1 MSDTFHVVS
10 PSEGVGVGRIASD
23 EPAFQLRPERSH
35 SWVTHEP
42 GLWAVVRHHLVLIVV
57 CALAAAVAATFLT
70 ARLTRVYEATASV
83 RIDERSSRP
92 AALDGLAVSGTN
104 MLATEL
110 EMLRSAQLAQE
121 VSDSVAYRLRLLR
134 PLSVGRASLLSD
146 VHVARDAEPGVR
158 RLARTSASSFA
169 VLGPNGDTLIRAI
182 PAGGRVDHQGVVFDL
197 TPEASSEPSIELQVL
212 SSEVALDSLKDA
224 IDISRR
230 NREADVVDVR
240 VRDADPT
247 LARDVANTLVRV
259 FIQGRQNVKQ
269 LEARSAVEFLRG
281 QISRVSVQLSDGER
295 RLRNFRED
303 QSIVSLPD
311 EASSGVTR
319 RAELQAQRN
328 AMDAERQALDRALQ
342 AARAGATPGGEAS
355 AYRELLAFP
364 TLLRSGLAS
373 DVVTALAAAEER
385 KADLLTRRTSQDPDV
400 VMVNARISQLQGGI
414 RALVSTYVS
423 GLTDQVSALDALLAQ
438 SDAKLRAIPGKEI
451 RLGML
456 ERNTKG
462 SEAVYSM
469 LESRLKEA
477 EIAAASSDQSVR
489 MVDAAEVPRYPI
501 SPRPIVN
508 LALAVFVGTLL
519 GIAGAFVLEYGD
531 RSLHTRRELLAAT
544 GVPVLG
550 IVPRLDLGGGAPR
563 FLSAFAA
570 RFGSKPAAP
579 PGSAALTTRGRG
591 ARQAS
596 PRRSESMF
604 VFTEA
609 LSRLAINLTFLS
621 PDKRPR
627 VLVVTSPVP
636 GDGKT
641 TVATNLAL
649 AIARSGRRVLL
660 IDADLRGGRIARALS
675 LARTPGLA
683 EVLGGS
689 MHGAEAVQELHTVS
703 EAQGTLHVLTTGAAT
718 RAPARLLASSTAGE
732 LITWARS
739 TYEMV
744 IIDTPPVTSIAD
756 ATSLAPLSDGVV
768 LVARSG
774 ATLRDAIAFAVEQL
788 HIVRAPVLGAVLND
802 VDLRRE
808 GAYDSAYE
816 YYGRYTSPVVAVS

>member
-1 MSDTFHVVS
+1 MS
-10 PSEGVGVGRIASD
+10 RIAPN
-23 EPAFQLRPERSH
+23 EPSFQLPAAADH
-35 SWVTHEP
+35 SWATDEP
-42 GLWAVVRHHLVLIVV
+42 GLWSVVQRHLVLVVV
-57 CALAAAVAATFLT
+57 CALSATVAAMFLT
-70 ARLTRVYEATASV
+70 ARLTRVFEATASV
-83 RIDERSSRP
+83 RIDEQSSRP
-92 AALDGLAVSGTN
+92 AALEGLGISGTN

-110 EMLRSAQLAQE
+110 EMLRSRQLAQE
-121 VSDSVAYRLRLLR
+121 VSDSIAFRLRVSR
-134 PLSVGRASLLSD
+134 PLNATRSSLISE
-146 VHVARDAEPGVR
+146 VRVARDAAPGAR
-158 RLARTSASSFA
+158 RLVRTSESSFA
-169 VLGPNGDTLIRAI
+169 FVGPNGETLVRAI
-182 PAGGRVDHQGVVFDL
+182 PAGGHVDHEGVAFTL
-197 TPEASSEPSIELQVL
+197 APTASSESEIELQVL
-212 SSEVALDSLKDA
+212 SNEVALDSLGGA

-230 NREADVVDVR
+230 NREADVVDVS
-240 VRDADPT
+240 VRDADPA
-247 LARDVANTLVRV
+247 LARDVANTLVRR
-259 FIQGRQNVKQ
+259 FIQGRENVKQ

-281 QISRVSVQLSDGER
+281 QISRVAAQLSDAER
-295 RLRNFRED
+295 RLRDFRED

-328 AMDAERQALDRALQ
+328 AMEAERQALDRVLHAP
-342 AARAGATPGGEAS
+342 RADAGGEA
-355 AYRELLAFP
+355 ATYRELLAFP
-364 TLLRSGLAS
+364 TLLRSGIAS
-373 DVVTALAAAEER
+373 DVLSALNAAEER
-385 KADLLTRRTSQDPDV
+385 RAELLTRRTNQDPDV
-400 VMVNARISQLQGGI
+400 VLVNSRITQLQSGI
-414 RALVSTYVS
+414 RALVGTYVS

-456 ERNTKG
+456 ERNAKG

-469 LESRLKEA
+469 LLSRLKEA

-489 MVDAAEVPRYPI
+489 MVDAAELPRFPI
-501 SPRPIVN
+501 SPRPVVN
-508 LALAVFVGTLL
+508 LTLALFIGTLL
-519 GIAGAFVLEYGD
+519 GIAGAFVLEHGD

-550 IVPRLDLGGGAPR
+550 IVPRLELGRGVPR
-563 FLSAFAA
+563 TLSAFAA
-570 RFGSKPAAP
+570 RLGSKAVAPA
-579 PGSAALTTRGRG
+579 GSAALTRSGGTRPGG
-591 ARQAS
+591 AR
-596 PRRSESMF
+596 RTESLF

-609 LSRLAINLTFLS
+609 VSRLAINLTFLAAE
-621 PDKRPR
+621 KRPR

-675 LARTPGLA
+675 LTRTPGLS
-683 EVLGGS
+683 EVLAGT
-689 MHGAEAVQELHTVS
+689 MLGAQVAQELPAVS
-703 EAQGTLHVLTTGAAT
+703 EGQVALHVLTTGAAT
-718 RAPARLLASSTAGE
+718 SAPARLLASSRAEE
-732 LITWARS
+732 LIAWARS

-756 ATSLAPLSDGVV
+756 ATILAPLSDGVV

-774 ATLRDAIAFAVEQL
+774 ATLRDAIAFAMEQL

-816 YYGRYTSPVVAVS
+816 YYGRYTTPVAAVS

>member
-1 MSDTFHVVS
+1 M
-10 PSEGVGVGRIASD
+10 
-23 EPAFQLRPERSH
+23 
-35 SWVTHEP
+35 
-42 GLWAVVRHHLVLIVV
+42 
-57 CALAAAVAATFLT
+57 
-70 ARLTRVYEATASV
+70 
-83 RIDERSSRP
+83 
-92 AALDGLAVSGTN
+92 
-104 MLATEL
+104 
-110 EMLRSAQLAQE
+110 
-121 VSDSVAYRLRLLR
+121 
-134 PLSVGRASLLSD
+134 
-146 VHVARDAEPGVR
+146 
-158 RLARTSASSFA
+158 
-169 VLGPNGDTLIRAI
+169 
-182 PAGGRVDHQGVVFDL
+182 
-197 TPEASSEPSIELQVL
+197 
-212 SSEVALDSLKDA
+212 
-224 IDISRR
+224 
-230 NREADVVDVR
+230 R

-247 LARDVANTLVRV
+247 LARDVANTLVRR
-259 FIQGRQNVKQ
+259 FIQGRENVKQ

-281 QISRVSVQLSDGER
+281 QIGRVSAQLSDAER
-295 RLRNFRED
+295 KLRDFREN

-328 AMDAERQALDRALQ
+328 AMEAERQALDRVLHTPRPDGAPGDE
-342 AARAGATPGGEAS
+342 AG

-373 DVVTALAAAEER
+373 DVVSALNAAEER
-385 KADLLTRRTSQDPDV
+385 RAELLTRRTNQDPDV
-400 VMVNARISQLQGGI
+400 VLLNARITQLQGGI
-414 RALVSTYVS
+414 RALVGTYLG

-438 SDAKLRAIPGKEI
+438 SDTKLRAIPGKEI

-456 ERNTKG
+456 ERNAKG

-469 LESRLKEA
+469 LLSRLKEA

-489 MVDAAEVPRYPI
+489 MVDAATLPRYPI
-501 SPRPIVN
+501 APRPAVN
-508 LALAVFVGTLL
+508 LMVALFVGSLL
-519 GIAGAFVLEYGD
+519 GIAGAFVLEHGD

-550 IVPRLDLGGGAPR
+550 IVPRLDLGGGVPR
-563 FLSAFAA
+563 LLSAVAA
-570 RFGSKPAAP
+570 RLGSGPMSSAGGTALATRNGRARPAD
-579 PGSAALTTRGRG
+579 GL
-591 ARQAS
+591 
-596 PRRSESMF
+596 RRTESLF

-621 PDKRPR
+621 AEKRPR
-627 VLVVTSPVP
+627 VLLVTSPVP

-675 LARTPGLA
+675 LSRAPGLS
-683 EVLGGS
+683 EVLAGS
-689 MHGAEAVQELHTVS
+689 LQGAQAVQELHTVTES
-703 EAQGTLHVLTTGAAT
+703 QGALHVLTTGAAT
-718 RAPARLLASSTAGE
+718 SVPMRLLASSKAGD

-739 TYEMV
+739 TYEIV

-756 ATSLAPLSDGVV
+756 ATILAPLSDGVM
-768 LVARSG
+768 LVVRSG

-788 HIVRAPVLGAVLND
+788 QIVRAPVFGAVLND

-816 YYGRYTSPVVAVS
+816 YYGRYTSPTVAVS